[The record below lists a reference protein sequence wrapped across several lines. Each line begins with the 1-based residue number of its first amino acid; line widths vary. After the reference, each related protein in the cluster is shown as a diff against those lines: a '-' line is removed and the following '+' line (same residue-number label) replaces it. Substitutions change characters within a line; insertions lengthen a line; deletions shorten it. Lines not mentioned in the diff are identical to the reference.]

1 MKEEIRD
8 GKIISKSKVIELG
21 WEKVY
26 SNHYMKTVTYYNE
39 DYTLG
44 VTFYDD
50 INTGTIFRIE

>member
-21 WEKVY
+21 WKKVY

-44 VTFYDD
+44 VTFY
-50 INTGTIFRIE
+50 E